1 MHRLLASALT
11 AAVLGAATAVFVELP
26 APTGPGAAILFAG
39 TGAASRTPGMPV
51 RWVAVPSEPGCES
64 STDRYACHR
73 VTVEGTGVECDP
85 TGCVLAGGD
94 TGWASEMELEAV
106 AGMYAA
112 DPPVTPPGG

>member
-1 MHRLLASALT
+1 MHRLLVSALT
-11 AAVLGAATAVFVELP
+11 AALLGAVTAVFVELP
-26 APTGPGAAILFAG
+26 PATAPGAAIVLPG
-39 TGAASRTPGMPV
+39 TATASRTPGTPV
-51 RWVAVPSEPGCES
+51 RWVAIPPEPGCER

-94 TGWASEMELEAV
+94 DGWAAEMELAAV

-112 DPPVTPPGG
+112 DPPPTG